1 MVAEPQLMTATEFM
15 NLPEQD
21 APVELIDG
29 EVIVTFTP
37 IYWHNRIAFRLA
49 RRLSD
54 VADSR
59 NLGEWALPPM
69 ALFISTYNVFQ
80 PDAMFFTS
88 DHIPD
93 LRRLPITEIPEIVVE
108 VLSPSSRSRDW
119 VRKRSAYADRGIA
132 EYWII
137 DPEQSRIILSL
148 RDAEGA
154 YIEHAMND
162 PMIPAGLFA
171 GVELDL
177 DWIFEQ

>member
-1 MVAEPQLMTATEFM
+1 MVAEPRLMTATEFM

-21 APVELIDG
+21 TPVELIDG
-29 EVIVTFTP
+29 EMIVTFTP
-37 IYWHNRIAFRLA
+37 IYWHNRIGFRLA

-69 ALFISTYNVFQ
+69 ALFISTYNVYQ

-137 DPEQSRIILSL
+137 DPERSRIVISL
-148 RDAEGA
+148 RNEEGA
-154 YIEHAMND
+154 YIEHDVNGST
-162 PMIPAGLFA
+162 IPVGIFA
-171 GVELDL
+171 GTEIDL
-177 DWIFEQ
+177 AWVFAE